1 LLAFLKK
8 NWFVLGLLA
17 VSGVTLLDGTETVA
31 GIGKWCKAHR
41 GADIVIVLIFL
52 GSGLLLQKEEI
63 RNGVGDVRGT
73 VIAVAIIF
81 AASPV
86 IARLLA
92 LAPLDREVQAGLFL
106 VAVMPTTLSS
116 GVVMTGAAGG
126 NIAHALLVSLLT
138 NGLAVFVTPFALAL
152 LLNVGGDST
161 APLIDKGALAAQI
174 GFLVLAPLFLGL
186 ALRPGLRRF
195 EGSLRRA
202 VPVFNSCLVLA
213 VIWMALSEARQTV
226 LGGGHQA
233 MLVVALSFVFH
244 ALLLSAAFGAS
255 ALFGLGPG
263 RREGIVFVG
272 GQKTLPLSILLQI
285 KLFPDYGMTLVFC
298 VVHHFVHLIMDG
310 YLVGWFRAKRQA
322 GRA

>member
-1 LLAFLKK
+1 MLAFLKK

-81 AASPV
+81 AASPA

-152 LLNVGGDST
+152 LLNVVGDST

-174 GFLVLAPLFLGL
+174 GFLVLTPLFLGL
-186 ALRPGLRRF
+186 ALRPALRRF
-195 EGSLRRA
+195 EGSFRRA
-202 VPVFNSCLVLA
+202 IPVVNSCLVLA
-213 VIWMALSEARQTV
+213 VIWMALSEARPTV

-244 ALLLSAAFGAS
+244 AFLLASAFGAS

-263 RREGIVFVG
+263 RRESIVFVG